1 MFHVNQ
7 SQEKVNQIRSTPHVR
22 VAKVKIP
29 IAKIF
34 VMKNEL
40 IKILVFDLMLIR
52 KKMFFVYANL
62 LFIDDR
68 LNGFL

>member
-1 MFHVNQ
+1 
-7 SQEKVNQIRSTPHVR
+7 
-22 VAKVKIP
+22 
-29 IAKIF
+29 
-34 VMKNEL
+34 MKNEL